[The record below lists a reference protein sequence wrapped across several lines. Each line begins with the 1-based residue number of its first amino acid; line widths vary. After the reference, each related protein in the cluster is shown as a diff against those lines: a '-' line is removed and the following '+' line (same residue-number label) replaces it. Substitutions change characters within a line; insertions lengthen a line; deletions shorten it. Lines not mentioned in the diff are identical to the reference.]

1 MSVTS
6 NQWIQSTPMLLAK
19 MLQRKVSSFEIY
31 INCESF
37 SAIKVNVPLWIGLSC
52 GTISPSTI
60 HSSDDQS
67 ECQARDISVDSG
79 YGTSYL
85 VKVRGL
91 PWTTTKKDLRDFL
104 ANVQISNELDG
115 IHFITDDQHNF
126 GVAYIQ
132 LATRKDYERVQSFHR
147 KKLGDRYI
155 EG

>member
-1 MSVTS
+1 M
-6 NQWIQSTPMLLAK
+6 
-19 MLQRKVSSFEIY
+19 
-31 INCESF
+31 
-37 SAIKVNVPLWIGLSC
+37 
-52 GTISPSTI
+52 
-60 HSSDDQS
+60 
-67 ECQARDISVDSG
+67 DSG

-91 PWTTTKKDLRDFL
+91 PWTTTKTDLRDFL

-132 LATRKDYERVQSFHR
+132 LPTRKDYERVQSFHR